1 MVKETITYTDYNGVE
16 RTEDYFFNL
25 NKAEVI
31 EMELSSETS
40 LSDRLISIVKAKNR
54 AAIVKAFKDILFKA
68 YGEKSEDGKRFIKS
82 EALSIA
88 FSQTP
93 AYEQLFMK
101 LATDDTFAADFV
113 NKIIPEVSEADV
125 AAAKAAAE
133 NTNANNNN
141 T

>member
-1 MVKETITYTDYNGVE
+1 MVKETITYVDYNGVE

-40 LSDRLISIVKAKNR
+40 LADRLTTIVNAKNR
-54 AAIVKAFKDILFKA
+54 PAIIKAFKDILFKA

-82 EALSIA
+82 EELSTA

-101 LATDDTFAADFV
+101 LATNDVYAADFI
-113 NKIIPEVSEADV
+113 NKIVPEVSESEV
-125 AAAKAAAE
+125 AAAKAASGK
-133 NTNANNNN
+133 
-141 T
+141 

>member
-1 MVKETITYTDYNGVE
+1 MVKETITYVDYNGVE

-40 LSDRLISIVKAKNR
+40 LADRLTTIVNAKNR
-54 AAIVKAFKDILFKA
+54 PAIIKAFKDILFKA

-82 EALSIA
+82 DELSIA

-101 LATDDTFAADFV
+101 LATNDVYAADFI
-113 NKIIPEVSEADV
+113 NKIVPEVSESEV
-125 AAAKAAAE
+125 AAAKAAAGK
-133 NTNANNNN
+133 
-141 T
+141 

>member
-1 MVKETITYTDYNGVE
+1 MVKETITYVDYNGVE

-40 LSDRLISIVKAKNR
+40 LADRLTTIVNAKNR
-54 AAIVKAFKDILFKA
+54 PAIVKVFKDILFKA

-82 EALSIA
+82 DELSIA

-101 LATDDTFAADFV
+101 LATNDVYAADFI
-113 NKIIPEVSEADV
+113 NKIVPEVSESEV
-125 AAAKAAAE
+125 AAAKAAAGK
-133 NTNANNNN
+133 
-141 T
+141 

>member
-1 MVKETITYTDYNGVE
+1 MVKETITYVDYNGVE

-40 LSDRLISIVKAKNR
+40 LADRLTTIVNAKNR
-54 AAIVKAFKDILFKA
+54 PEIIKAFKDILFKA

-82 EALSIA
+82 EELSIA

-101 LATDDTFAADFV
+101 LATNDVYAADFI
-113 NKIIPEVSEADV
+113 NKIVPEVSESEV
-125 AAAKAAAE
+125 AAAKAASGK
-133 NTNANNNN
+133 
-141 T
+141 